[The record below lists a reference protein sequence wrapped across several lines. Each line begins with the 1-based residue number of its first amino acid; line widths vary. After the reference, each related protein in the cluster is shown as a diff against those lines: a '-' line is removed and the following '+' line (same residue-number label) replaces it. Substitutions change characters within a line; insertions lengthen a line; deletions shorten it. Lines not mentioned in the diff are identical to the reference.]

1 MQVCITSWNTQGD
14 GINKISQSISSFMN
28 SKLNNIFLIQEAGK
42 VKNPGVL
49 CNVNFGKQNFQGLF
63 CEQNGAINKR
73 CTTGI
78 LVKDSIGAIGATL
91 FYYRG
96 MGKRPIVCASIPY
109 MDKEDGEARECIIAT
124 VHLTANSQKSVH
136 ELIDMNIAF
145 REQFPDSDWLIMG
158 DMNCPPDEINVSE
171 TLVPINIKCPGRP
184 THQSGK
190 IFDYAIVSDALK
202 GKVELFVGGGNDQSF
217 VPDNSDHFPVSCIL
231 DL

>member
-42 VKNPGVL
+42 VEYPGVL

-63 CEQNGAINKR
+63 CEQNDAINKR

-78 LVKDSIGAIGATL
+78 LVKDSIKAK
-91 FYYRG
+91 FFCYDG
-96 MGKRPIVCASIPY
+96 MGERPIVCAVIQYTAPKY
-109 MDKEDGEARECIIAT
+109 GEARECIIAT
-124 VHLTANSQKSVH
+124 VHLTANSQKSVG

-171 TLVPINIKCPGRP
+171 TLVPINIVPPDSP

-190 IFDYAIVSDALK
+190 IFDYAIVSDTLK
-202 GKVELFVGGGNDQSF
+202 GKVGLFVGGVNDPSF
-217 VPDNSDHFPVSCIL
+217 VPIDSDHFPVSCIL